1 MRRKQERR
9 PGGTIWTGRSVRLRA
24 GRPSFRP
31 ACVAP
36 LPLFAGFDAG
46 ELARLEQALSLAVSY
61 AQQGELLLRADD
73 PASVPGYLLS
83 GKARAF
89 FTDYWGHRSIL
100 SHLRPGDLFGEAAL
114 LLSAPLP
121 VNVTALGSCTVLFLD
136 PRPIRRPEGDDAAL
150 LERLRGR
157 AGEALARANL
167 LLLQKLDIL
176 SRRTT
181 RDKAMAYLSQEAARA
196 GSSSF
201 RIPFT
206 RDELADYLC
215 VNCSALSTELSKLQ
229 QEGWIRFTRDRF
241 QLLRRDF

>member
-1 MRRKQERR
+1 MKTLPEL
-9 PGGTIWTGRSVRLRA
+9 I
-24 GRPSFRP
+24 
-31 ACVAP
+31 AP

-73 PASVPGYLLS
+73 PAPVPGYLLS

-100 SHLRPGDLFGEAAL
+100 SDLREGDLFGGAAVYL
-114 LLSAPLP
+114 PAPLP
-121 VNVTALGSCTVLFLD
+121 VNIAALAPCTVLTLD
-136 PRPIRRPEGDDAAL
+136 PRPLRRPEGADASL
-150 LERLRGR
+150 LERFRCR
-157 AGEALARANL
+157 VGEVLARTDL

-181 RDKAMAYLSQEAARA
+181 RDKAMAYFSSEAARA
-196 GSSSF
+196 GSPSF

-206 RDELADYLC
+206 RAQLADYLC
-215 VNCSALSTELSKLQ
+215 VNCSALSTELSELQ

>member
-1 MRRKQERR
+1 MKTLPE
-9 PGGTIWTGRSVRLRA
+9 LL
-24 GRPSFRP
+24 
-31 ACVAP
+31 AP
-36 LPLFAGFDAG
+36 LPLFAGFSHQ
-46 ELARLEQALSLAVSY
+46 ELERLERVLSLSVAC
-61 AQQGELLLRADD
+61 AGQGEPLLRADD
-73 PASVPGYLLS
+73 PAPAPGCLLS
-83 GKARAF
+83 GRAQAF
-89 FTDYWGHRSIL
+89 LTDYWGHRSIL
-100 SHLRPGDLFGEAAL
+100 NHLRPGDLFGEAAL

-136 PRPIRRPEGDDAAL
+136 PRPIRRPEGDDAVL

-229 QEGWIRFTRDRF
+229 REGRIRFTRDRF